1 MDTSDMLSAVVQ
13 ATVLQVFGGLAAY
26 FLSAGAYDGL
36 WADPVFRDW
45 CSMLGNQTSPVLDGQ
60 NATAAAAAAT
70 STSANNNTV
79 MALLN
84 MTSTNYSSDG
94 RFSYPTLEPNPES
107 LPEWQL
113 PKKILAVMLTSALIY
128 LWAVGLEWA
137 FPTRPRGIQDGE
149 ANPPTTPNTKRETV
163 IIELSEKQ
171 EEVVV
176 ERWIAKGRVRRSSIS
191 WYNTMIKWL
200 LEIVARAMLE
210 GVVVDLS
217 MALMNGKAWNTPED
231 FWGDIIL
238 SCVKSW
244 IGFWGSGG
252 PFVSLVSLI
261 IIPAPNRLVFESA
274 FYMAL
279 SIFVQWLLLRII
291 SWAIKTD
298 AVQDFFLKQLEAAT
312 DIELEDNYWAETGRL
327 LDEL

>member
-45 CSMLGNQTSPVLDGQ
+45 WSMLGNQTSPVLDGQ

-128 LWAVGLEWA
+128 LWAV
-137 FPTRPRGIQDGE
+137 
-149 ANPPTTPNTKRETV
+149 
-163 IIELSEKQ
+163 
-171 EEVVV
+171 EVVV

-312 DIELEDNYWAETGRL
+312 DIELEGNYWAETGRL